1 MEREELQQVFDQK
14 CGFGLRPAVV
24 EDGPASDALHLL
36 IGALL
41 SELRTDARISARPMQ
56 FPDATGVPANMLF
69 PQDGRYFE
77 MLARFIDREYR
88 GPRRHGHAGMLHTLG
103 IEKGKPFRPDAEMK
117 GLLDRGA
124 RTAFKMSKVVM
135 TDHLVHEPGG
145 KYYPDRQWL
154 NVFAGE
160 NTSFQASGTFT
171 NVEQRAAFFTSAY
184 SVSPAM
190 VVNMVGKGAKYP
202 VTARDADGD
211 ILGGGKSYR
220 LHLPANIPAANFW
233 SATVYEALTA
243 SGLDNGQPLPSLN
256 SMDKPDQN
264 SDGSTDL
271 YLGPSAR
278 RGGRGTGCERCPVK
292 ATSSS
297 SGSIARR
304 KRSSTQLE
312 ARRHR
317 EGEIE
322 RRQVAGFGT
331 PPCRRCSC
339 PLRHPYRSFPVRLH
353 AGRGGL
359 GLRLLPRFV
368 EDAGPTRTSPGR
380 PCRSRSG
387 AGQPGGT
394 FRPGRRAR

>member
-1 MEREELQQVFDQK
+1 
-14 CGFGLRPAVV
+14 
-24 EDGPASDALHLL
+24 
-36 IGALL
+36 
-41 SELRTDARISARPMQ
+41 
-56 FPDATGVPANMLF
+56 
-69 PQDGRYFE
+69 
-77 MLARFIDREYR
+77 
-88 GPRRHGHAGMLHTLG
+88 
-103 IEKGKPFRPDAEMK
+103 MK

-135 TDHLVHEPGG
+135 TDLLVHEPGG

-211 ILGGGKSYR
+211 FLDGGKSYR
-220 LHLPANIPAANFW
+220 LHLPANIPAANSW

-271 YLGPSAR
+271 YLGPSAPK
-278 RGGRGTGCERCPVK
+278 RGERNWLRTVPGKGYFVIFRLYSPTQAFFDQSWKPGDIEKVKSRDGR
-292 ATSSS
+292 
-297 SGSIARR
+297 
-304 KRSSTQLE
+304 
-312 ARRHR
+312 
-317 EGEIE
+317 
-322 RRQVAGFGT
+322 
-331 PPCRRCSC
+331 
-339 PLRHPYRSFPVRLH
+339 
-353 AGRGGL
+353 
-359 GLRLLPRFV
+359 
-368 EDAGPTRTSPGR
+368 
-380 PCRSRSG
+380 
-387 AGQPGGT
+387 
-394 FRPGRRAR
+394 